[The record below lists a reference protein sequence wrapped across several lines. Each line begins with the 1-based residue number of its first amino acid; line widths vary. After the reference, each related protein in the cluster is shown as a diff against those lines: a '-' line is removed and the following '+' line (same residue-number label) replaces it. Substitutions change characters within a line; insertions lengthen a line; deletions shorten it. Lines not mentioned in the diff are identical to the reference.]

1 VFLVVSWIDV
11 YAEIDLLGDFE
22 RWEIVREDRGS

>member
-11 YAEIDLLGDFE
+11 AEIDLLGDFE
-22 RWEIVREDRGS
+22 RWEIVRKDRGR